1 MNAHKRKIDILY
13 NNRAR
18 KHVENNIKT
27 QITHATICQKLN
39 EKNISI
45 KHSIE
50 HVNNLKANRKMYY
63 TNMQLRLQYNKDEL
77 YKHISHSSYDNER
90 ICNLITKIMTKSD
103 IIKQLKQSKDNTLLF
118 TNLKMI
124 INDVESKQESNS
136 QFQYIEKNNEN
147 KSKEYVCST
156 IMMTGRI
163 GTPFVLPELAYL
175 ENFPQT
181 LHLGRKHN
189 TLFIPMS
196 VRQIYRFN
204 KIQGAYHI
212 PADAIYRMN
221 AILYT
226 RNQSV
231 VRVISDMFVQFKYEW
246 GEENNSSPRPQM
258 CFLEYDIKLYIRC
271 ILPKNYG
278 AQLSYTQLGSG
289 VRVVEKFDNKSIT
302 YMYHN
307 YYIDYISWPGAMV
320 KGTLHDFRIYF
331 MNC

>member
-1 MNAHKRKIDILY
+1 MFVIFEPNY
-13 NNRAR
+13 
-18 KHVENNIKT
+18 
-27 QITHATICQKLN
+27 
-39 EKNISI
+39 S
-45 KHSIE
+45 
-50 HVNNLKANRKMYY
+50 
-63 TNMQLRLQYNKDEL
+63 
-77 YKHISHSSYDNER
+77 
-90 ICNLITKIMTKSD
+90 LITTILL
-103 IIKQLKQSKDNTLLF
+103 IIKLIDSQEYNREESFSGF
-118 TNLKMI
+118 TNVSDSKLKDI
-124 INDVESKQESNS
+124 P
-136 QFQYIEKNNEN
+136 